1 MLGGTPG
8 YQAEAAEIV
17 DQALELLAQ
26 ELVVGSQ
33 DFPEHLGE
41 VCRLVVRG
49 SPVEAYWRD
58 DLDTMQKILLAR
70 AGDLEVEG
78 QGCEE
83 QWGKCVGDLVEQW
96 WSQTECGQ
104 KIGPSGDPAVTSTGE
119 VCGQTTGP
127 TNGELDHAQ
136 ECGQQTGPPAKEPVP
151 VHEPSQVGC
160 YRIQFVEKG
169 YPAELSG
176 LRPNEKILAVNE
188 IRMPRML
195 NYFLSFAYR
204 HRHEGQ
210 PLQLWVE
217 NVEGQRRRVDVAVQE
232 RQKGRVASGYLGCR
246 VEWVPGSGGQRRK
259 TSVEKAS
266 SAHKDH
272 EQEEWSKSK
281 KRRKR
286 RQGRGKALQEYGQWS
301 W

>member
-1 MLGGTPG
+1 MCETMCGLRG
-8 YQAEAAEIV
+8 
-17 DQALELLAQ
+17 LLLAQ

-58 DLDTMQKILLAR
+58 DLDTMQQILLAR

-78 QGCEE
+78 QSCEE
-83 QWGKCVGDLVEQW
+83 RWGKCVGDLVEQW

-104 KIGPSGDPAVTSTGE
+104 KIGPSGDQAVASSGE

-136 ECGQQTGPPAKEPVP
+136 GCGQQTGPPAKEPVP

-160 YRIQFVEKG
+160 YRIQLVEKG
-169 YPAELSG
+169 SPAEL
-176 LRPNEKILAVNE
+176 
-188 IRMPRML
+188 RML

-217 NVEGQRRRVDVAVQE
+217 NVEGQKRRVDVAVQE
-232 RQKGRVASGYLGCR
+232 RQN
-246 VEWVPGSGGQRRK
+246 ETEPI
-259 TSVEKAS
+259 
-266 SAHKDH
+266 
-272 EQEEWSKSK
+272 
-281 KRRKR
+281 
-286 RQGRGKALQEYGQWS
+286 
-301 W
+301 